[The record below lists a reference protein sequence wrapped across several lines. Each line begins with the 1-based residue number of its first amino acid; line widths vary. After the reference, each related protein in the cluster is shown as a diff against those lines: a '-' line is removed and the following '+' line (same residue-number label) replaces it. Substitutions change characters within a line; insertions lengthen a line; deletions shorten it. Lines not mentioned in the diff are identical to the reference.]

1 MYQLYDMTCVTSDRV
16 MCIQILNAVA
26 ASRKRKW
33 LKNLHRVRD
42 LHANARLDE
51 SILHCTSAP
60 WYPVHYYNMYD
71 TIKLNR

>member
-1 MYQLYDMTCVTSDRV
+1 MYHVYDMTYVTSDRV
-16 MCIQILNAVA
+16 MCIQILNAAA

-42 LHANARLDE
+42 LRANARLDE

-60 WYPVHYYNMYD
+60 RCPVHYYNMYD
-71 TIKLNR
+71 TIKSNR